1 MCNKLTTA
9 FVYAAPQ
16 LYSCTLLLHAHGLLF
31 HACWPATHY
40 PHVPSQPHIAT
51 TFLLQS
57 HPLEHT
63 FSNALLRHPINAVYN
78 ASDNFSH
85 CQVPHLSQRS
95 YSRATLSSF
104 TGWRHVKY
112 GSFTVSKSM
121 ESCEITGP
129 LRTSERT
136 ILGCKDL
143 GKGL

>member
-16 LYSCTLLLHAHGLLF
+16 LHSCTLLIHTHDLLF

-57 HPLEHT
+57 HPFCTQSIHSVMLYYSTKLMH
-63 FSNALLRHPINAVYN
+63 
-78 ASDNFSH
+78 SDNLSH

-95 YSRATLSSF
+95 YARATLSSF
-104 TGWRHVKY
+104 TGWRHVKH

-129 LRTSERT
+129 LRTSEQT
-136 ILGCKDL
+136 ILGCKDF
-143 GKGL
+143 G